1 MPHKQDAEMGL
12 GGLLDTGWNPDLLEQ
27 GQTWGSASG
36 GTGKPMEVTWLV
48 SELMSLLEGGL
59 NIQSNEMFKSFTDA
73 AYHWNVCYEKENI
86 SAEGLVNKYSSM
98 TSEH

>member
-1 MPHKQDAEMGL
+1 
-12 GGLLDTGWNPDLLEQ
+12 
-27 GQTWGSASG
+27 
-36 GTGKPMEVTWLV
+36 
-48 SELMSLLEGGL
+48 MSLLEGGL